1 MDIEEICKIIVD
13 TAFKLHVDIGSG
25 LLESA
30 YEAILALRR
39 FAIPSPA
46 GSSLALF
53 ILSCELMRS
62 LAVATAAEALA

>member
-30 YEAILALRR
+30 YEAILAAKLVSRGLRVER
-39 FAIPSPA
+39 QVPINIEYD
-46 GSSLALF
+46 G
-53 ILSCELMRS
+53 
-62 LAVATAAEALA
+62 VK